1 MTNQP
6 LVSVIITTYNRAH
19 MLKGTID
26 SIIGQTYHNIELI
39 IVSDASTDNT
49 DEIVSPYIEER
60 IRYIKLPKN
69 TGLPAETRNKGL
81 EEAKGEYI
89 AFCDD
94 DDLWMPEKLKK
105 QIQAI
110 TINDSDL
117 CFTNTIH
124 IDKNSNTVN
133 KRRINIPIPQKATLS
148 RLLLSN
154 YVTLSS
160 VLVKHEVVKKFKGF
174 DTRSDFR
181 AGEDYELWGRMLAEG
196 VTFCSVNENLV
207 LYRVHDRN
215 ISQNLEI
222 GIKRTIKI
230 NRHLFRTYNLP
241 KQIIVQTEIMYF
253 LKLIYYKLKGLKSIF
268 HQTLKCQQL

>member
-1 MTNQP
+1 
-6 LVSVIITTYNRAH
+6 
-19 MLKGTID
+19 MLKETID
-26 SIIGQTYHNIELI
+26 SIISQTYHHIELI
-39 IVSDASTDNT
+39 IVSDASKDNT
-49 DEIVSPYIEER
+49 DEIVSLYNDKR
-60 IRYIKLPKN
+60 IRYIRLTEN
-69 TGLPAETRNKGL
+69 TGLPAKTRNKGI

-110 TINDSDL
+110 TIGDSDL

-124 IDKNSNTVN
+124 IDKNFNTVN
-133 KRRINIPIPQKATLS
+133 KRHINIPIPEKTTLS

-154 YVTLSS
+154 YVALSS
-160 VLVKHEVVKKFKGF
+160 VLVKHEVIKKFKGF

-181 AGEDYELWGRMLAEG
+181 AGEDYELWGRMLAEE
-196 VTFCSVNENLV
+196 VTFCSVKENLV
-207 LYRVHDRN
+207 LYRVHNQN
-215 ISQNLEI
+215 ISKNLEI

-230 NRHLFRTYNLP
+230 NRHLFKKYEISKRVIL
-241 KQIIVQTEIMYF
+241 QTEIVYF

-268 HQTLKCQQL
+268 HQT